1 MSASGRAS
9 EQAPQPDTA
18 VAAPSSSHEPC
29 ETRSLRDSMCWHAV
43 RSPWGALALPLLW
56 WFMTVTACFNP
67 VYLGKTEPR
76 ENHVPIVEAFPPPT
90 FEPLQADVG
99 DGCAPLSLPITTL
112 DDADG
117 DELTI
122 RFDAL
127 VNRNGRAARVELRES
142 PPIGPTTEGSYPLT
156 ALTTLT
162 LDEELLAARLGDLE
176 RQMDPRNNLTQ
187 LIELR
192 VSDTGFVTDENGDP
206 VADADGGIV
215 FLSWMIRLTACGVS
229 P

>member
-1 MSASGRAS
+1 VSEAGRPGVTL
-9 EQAPQPDTA
+9 PQPDTA
-18 VAAPSSSHEPC
+18 VASSF
-29 ETRSLRDSMCWHAV
+29 TIAV
-43 RSPWGALALPLLW
+43 RWGDRSPRHSRCWLGPPRPARALALSLLW
-56 WFMTVTACFNP
+56 WAMTATACFNP
-67 VYLGKTEPR
+67 VYIGKVEPR

-99 DGCAPLSLPITTL
+99 DGCAPLSIPITTL

-117 DELTI
+117 DELTV

-127 VNRNGRAARVELRES
+127 VSRNGRAARVELRES
-142 PPIGPTTEGSYPLT
+142 PPIGPSTEGSYPLT

-192 VSDTGFVTDENGDP
+192 VSDAGFVTDDNGDP

-215 FLSWMIRLTACGVS
+215 FLSWMIRLTACGVE

>member
-1 MSASGRAS
+1 MSPTTGPAKGPPRLARPDSAVANASGRGVSSTALS
-9 EQAPQPDTA
+9 CAFPVRCGAAWRLAPALLCLWTA
-18 VAAPSSSHEPC
+18 
-29 ETRSLRDSMCWHAV
+29 
-43 RSPWGALALPLLW
+43 
-56 WFMTVTACFNP
+56 ACFNP
-67 VYLGKTEPR
+67 NYIGKPEPR
-76 ENHVPIVEAFPPPT
+76 ENHVPIVEAFPAPG

-99 DGCAPLSLPITTL
+99 EACAPLSIPITVL

-117 DELTI
+117 DIVTV

-127 VNRNGRAARVELRES
+127 VNRNGRAARVTLQES
-142 PPIGPTTEGSYPLT
+142 PPLRPSEEGLYPLT
-156 ALTTLT
+156 AFTTLT
-162 LDEELLAARLGDLE
+162 LNEDLLSRQLGDLE

-206 VADADGGIV
+206 VADGDGGLV
-215 FLSWMIRLTACGVS
+215 FLSWMVRLTACGVA

>member
-1 MSASGRAS
+1 MARPRGAGGLFDSDEKSMSCGRLRVLAPALLCLLAS
-9 EQAPQPDTA
+9 
-18 VAAPSSSHEPC
+18 
-29 ETRSLRDSMCWHAV
+29 
-43 RSPWGALALPLLW
+43 
-56 WFMTVTACFNP
+56 ACFNP

-76 ENHVPIVEAFPPPT
+76 ENHVPIVEAFPPPS

-99 DGCAPLSLPITTL
+99 EGCAPLTIPITTL

-117 DELTI
+117 DILTV

-127 VNRNGRAARVELRES
+127 VSRNGRAARVELRES
-142 PPIGPTTEGSYPLT
+142 PPISPSDDGEYPLT
-156 ALTTLT
+156 ALTTLV
-162 LDEELLAARLGDLE
+162 LDEDLLAARLGDLE

-206 VADADGGIV
+206 VADGDGGLV
-215 FLSWMIRLTACGVS
+215 FLSWMIRLTACGVE

>member
-1 MSASGRAS
+1 MSEAGRPGATS
-9 EQAPQPDTA
+9 AQPDTA
-18 VAAPSSSHEPC
+18 VAASSPTSAWWSD
-29 ETRSLRDSMCWHAV
+29 RSARDSRCWLGQSRAF
-43 RSPWGALALPLLW
+43 RALALPLLW
-56 WFMTVTACFNP
+56 WVVTVTACFNP
-67 VYLGKTEPR
+67 VYIGKVEPR

-99 DGCAPLSLPITTL
+99 DGCAPLSFPITTL

-117 DELTI
+117 DELTV

-142 PPIGPTTEGSYPLT
+142 PPIGPSTEGSYPLT

-192 VSDTGFVTDENGDP
+192 VSDAGFVTDDNGDP

-215 FLSWMIRLTACGVS
+215 FLSWMIRLTSCGVE

>member
-1 MSASGRAS
+1 MGWGR
-9 EQAPQPDTA
+9 
-18 VAAPSSSHEPC
+18 
-29 ETRSLRDSMCWHAV
+29 LW
-43 RSPWGALALPLLW
+43 ALAPALLCLLSA
-56 WFMTVTACFNP
+56 ACFNP
-67 VYLGKTEPR
+67 TYLGKTEPR
-76 ENHVPIVEAFPPPT
+76 ENHVPIVEAFPPPS

-99 DGCAPLSLPITTL
+99 EPCLPLTFPITTL

-117 DELTI
+117 DILTV

-127 VNRNGRAARVELRES
+127 VSRNGRPARVELRES
-142 PPIGPTTEGSYPLT
+142 PPISPSDEGEYPLT
-156 ALTTLT
+156 ALTTLV
-162 LDEELLAARLGDLE
+162 LDEDLLAARLGDLE

-206 VADADGGIV
+206 VADGDGGLV
-215 FLSWMIRLTACGVS
+215 FLSWMIRLTECGVE

>member
-1 MSASGRAS
+1 VKTALSPPLPRPRC
-9 EQAPQPDTA
+9 PQPDTA
-18 VAAPSSSHEPC
+18 VATARPAAAGAMTE
-29 ETRSLRDSMCWHAV
+29 
-43 RSPWGALALPLLW
+43 SPEESGTWRAIRALAPALLCLLSA
-56 WFMTVTACFNP
+56 ACFNP
-67 VYLGKTEPR
+67 TYLGKTEPR
-76 ENHVPIVEAFPPPT
+76 ENHVPIVEAFPPPS

-99 DGCAPLSLPITTL
+99 EGCAPLSIPITTL

-117 DELTI
+117 DILTV

-142 PPIGPTTEGSYPLT
+142 PPISPSEEGEYPLT
-156 ALTTLT
+156 ALTTLV

-206 VADADGGIV
+206 VADGDGGLV
-215 FLSWMIRLTACGVS
+215 FLSWMIRLTECGVE

>member
-1 MSASGRAS
+1 MAWAVLRALAPALLCMSAS
-9 EQAPQPDTA
+9 
-18 VAAPSSSHEPC
+18 
-29 ETRSLRDSMCWHAV
+29 
-43 RSPWGALALPLLW
+43 
-56 WFMTVTACFNP
+56 ACFNP
-67 VYLGKTEPR
+67 TYIGKTEPR
-76 ENHVPIVEAFPPPT
+76 ENHVPIVEAFPPPS

-99 DGCAPLSLPITTL
+99 EGCAPLSIPITTL

-117 DELTI
+117 DILTV

-127 VNRNGRAARVELRES
+127 VNRNGRAARVELREN
-142 PPIGPTTEGSYPLT
+142 PPISPSDEGEYPLT
-156 ALTTLT
+156 ALTTLV

-192 VSDTGFVTDENGDP
+192 VSDTGFVNDENGDP
-206 VADADGGIV
+206 VADGDGGLV
-215 FLSWMIRLTACGVS
+215 FLSWMIRLTECGVE